1 MVKTD
6 NNKNKYE
13 IKKIEKVTVENTS
26 QFKADSLKTL
36 VKQSSLED
44 LFQRKRERE
53 CTNKRYQEF

>member
-13 IKKIEKVTVENTS
+13 INKIEKVTVEKTN
-26 QFKADSLKTL
+26 QFKADSLKRL
-36 VKQSSLED
+36 VKQSNLED

-53 CTNKRYQEF
+53 CTNK

>member
-6 NNKNKYE
+6 NNKNNYE

-26 QFKADSLKTL
+26 QFKADSLKRL